1 MMLSNLYCSLI
12 ELVLLEFLSVK
23 VVNDN
28 VIGEVASIH
37 PSLLAFPSGE
47 DVDSLIEI
55 EGLVPL
61 PL

>member
-1 MMLSNLYCSLI
+1 MMLSNLYCCLI
-12 ELVLLEFLSVK
+12 ELVLLKFLRVE

-28 VIGEVASIH
+28 VVCEVTSIH
-37 PSLLAFPSGE
+37 PCLLPFPTGE

>member
-1 MMLSNLYCSLI
+1 MMLSNEYCSLV
-12 ELVLLEFLSVK
+12 ELVLLEFLRVE

-28 VIGEVASIH
+28 VVGKVASIH

-47 DVDSLIEI
+47 DVDFFIEI
-55 EGLVPL
+55 ESLVPL

>member
-1 MMLSNLYCSLI
+1 MMLSNKYSCLV
-12 ELVLLEFLSVK
+12 ELVLLEFLCVE

-28 VIGEVASIH
+28 VVGKVASIH
-37 PSLLAFPSGE
+37 PSLLAFPSGK
-47 DVDSLIEI
+47 DVDPLIEI